1 LLLQA
6 FINSQVRNLTR
17 AANVRMPK
25 PSQCLMV
32 TDIAN
37 PSLAAHAGV
46 GLKDFL
52 VSLDGVTAAEIS
64 PSTYLVPASSREW
77 CFYSRPR
84 HELITLQATGIEPGI
99 TLQPTPDLIRE
110 RYNPKTSSPKDL
122 EVLWEARDFRSLEDL
137 SKKTVIASG
146 RDQPALAY
154 LGAALYETG
163 RKAEGIALVAEYADN
178 FAPHWTMNF
187 AGVAYSYLA
196 QDLLAKGDENAGLAM
211 LHTAFEYFSCPRL
224 ADLVFKHT
232 GARPSLETPL
242 WLGRVFPVYSLPRI
256 DGRAGAVSLAA
267 SLGRL
272 NERQLLAVCL
282 LATYRGNGPYHEFM
296 LRYHNFATWFAPF
309 LTGLHVI
316 TMEPKRPEERAHY
329 LRGEDAV
336 LSAKLPLDL
345 LLEDGSLTSEVQQ
358 KGSPFVVVLDRGGVV
373 RYEGE
378 LDSVGMWKT
387 LGVIHA

>member
-187 AGVAYSYLA
+187 I
-196 QDLLAKGDENAGLAM
+196 
-211 LHTAFEYFSCPRL
+211 PRSSTSR
-224 ADLVFKHT
+224 AHAWRISSSST
-232 GARPSLETPL
+232 LE
-242 WLGRVFPVYSLPRI
+242 R
-256 DGRAGAVSLAA
+256 
-267 SLGRL
+267 GRL
-272 NERQLLAVCL
+272 WRRPFGSGGYFPSIACPGSTAARERSRSQRRLVA
-282 LATYRGNGPYHEFM
+282 
-296 LRYHNFATWFAPF
+296 
-309 LTGLHVI
+309 
-316 TMEPKRPEERAHY
+316 
-329 LRGEDAV
+329 
-336 LSAKLPLDL
+336 
-345 LLEDGSLTSEVQQ
+345 
-358 KGSPFVVVLDRGGVV
+358 
-373 RYEGE
+373 
-378 LDSVGMWKT
+378 
-387 LGVIHA
+387 